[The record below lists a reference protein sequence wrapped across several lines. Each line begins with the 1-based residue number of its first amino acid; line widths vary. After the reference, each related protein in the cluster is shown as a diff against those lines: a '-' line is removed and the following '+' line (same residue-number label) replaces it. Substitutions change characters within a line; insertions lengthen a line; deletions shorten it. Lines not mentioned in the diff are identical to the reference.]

1 MAGEIPAF
9 ITMEN
14 PHTKE
19 RQKQLKIRVKEL
31 QKQGAKI
38 LEVYVCLY
46 TKNISIK
53 FEYQK
58 SVHSIMLNEF
68 AIDIKETIKKI
79 N

>member
-1 MAGEIPAF
+1 
-9 ITMEN
+9 MEN

-46 TKNISIK
+46 TKDISIK

-68 AIDIKETIKKI
+68 AIDIKETMKKI

>member
-19 RQKQLKIRVKEL
+19 RQKQLRIRIKEL

-53 FEYQK
+53 FEFE
-58 SVHSIMLNEF
+58 NETHETNLGDF
-68 AIDIKETIKKI
+68 YIDIKKTINKK
-79 N
+79 

>member
-1 MAGEIPAF
+1 
-9 ITMEN
+9 MEN

-19 RQKQLKIRVKEL
+19 RQKQLKIRIKEL

-58 SVHSIMLNEF
+58 EIHETKLGDF
-68 AIDIKETIKKI
+68 YIDIEKTINKK
-79 N
+79 